1 MIAKHLHWII
11 YIILLL
17 GDYLGNITV
26 NIVTFVIKS
35 Y

>member
-11 YIILLL
+11 CTILLL

-26 NIVTFVIKS
+26 KIVTFVFKS